1 MRAFE
6 DMPSPLRIL
15 LVDDDPFTLTMLGT
29 SLSSLGF
36 TEITSAQSASVAIAL
51 AQNMQPQTVVVDLDL
66 GEGPTGIDLAH
77 RLRKMFPD
85 IGVVVLSTYVEPR
98 LIGTQQ
104 QTMPAGSIYVVKQT
118 ISNLDILLNAIFKS
132 VETKSTAD
140 VQIIKP
146 SPIAHLGDSQVEIM
160 RLIAG
165 GLSNLQI
172 AEKMIMQEASVE
184 KAIARL
190 IQQLGVKATRKQ
202 NQRVLIAQQYHQLT
216 KATHEPR

>member
-140 VQIIKP
+140 IQITKP

-165 GLSNLQI
+165 GLSNSQI